1 MRKAPALLLVLTA
14 LVPMTVYAAD
24 LPTVVIGSENYDHDM
39 CVQQY
44 TDNCISTVCI
54 TSSALDCN
62 EQCKAAAID
71 KCEEKEEE

>member
-1 MRKAPALLLVLTA
+1 MRKAPALLLILTG
-14 LVPMTVYAAD
+14 LVPLMVYAAD

>member
-1 MRKAPALLLVLTA
+1 MRKALTMVFFLTGLA
-14 LVPMTVYAAD
+14 PVTVYAAD

-39 CVQQY
+39 CVNQY